1 MGVEIILYL
10 ASVACTENLCE
21 SRSCWRRGGFCCL
34 RLNRIEN
41 SREISNVCC
50 ANCSICYVH

>member
-21 SRSCWRRGGFCCL
+21 SRSCWRRGGFCNL
-34 RLNRIEN
+34 TNKRI
-41 SREISNVCC
+41 
-50 ANCSICYVH
+50 